1 MSAIELQKAAGDN
14 QNIKNAIKARLL
26 QKQLAF
32 FLVSRNKQVWF
43 RNNATIILIDIKSFR
58 NRAFSVKMA
67 GY

>member
-1 MSAIELQKAAGDN
+1 MSAIESQKAAGDN
-14 QNIKNAIKARLL
+14 QNKIKTIKAGLL

-43 RNNATIILIDIKSFR
+43 RNNAIIILLDIKSFR

>member
-1 MSAIELQKAAGDN
+1 MSAIESQKAAGDN
-14 QNIKNAIKARLL
+14 QNIKTIKTGFL

-43 RNNATIILIDIKSFR
+43 RNNAIIILLEIKSFR

>member
-43 RNNATIILIDIKSFR
+43 RNNAIIILLDIKSFR